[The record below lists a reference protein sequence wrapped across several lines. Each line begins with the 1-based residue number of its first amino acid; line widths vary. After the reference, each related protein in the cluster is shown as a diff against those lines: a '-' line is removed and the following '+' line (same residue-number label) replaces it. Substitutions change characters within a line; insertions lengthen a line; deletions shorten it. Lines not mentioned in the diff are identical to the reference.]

1 MEKQFLM
8 KDISGRGYTRRL
20 SEDEIKTTFKDAEGV
35 DEVNII
41 DKLLTLGIG
50 DEYDLDEWCMDSEWS
65 ATIIIRTK

>member
-8 KDISGRGYTRRL
+8 KDISGRGYTRHL

-35 DEVNII
+35 DDVNII
-41 DKLLTLGIG
+41 DELFALGIG
-50 DEYDLDEWCMDSEWS
+50 DKYDLDEWCMDSMWN

>member
-41 DKLLTLGIG
+41 DELLTLGVG
-50 DEYDLDEWCMDSEWS
+50 DEYDLDEWCMNSMWN